1 METRT
6 DGLVIGL
13 TQEVNYSLLGSLI
26 KSLMRSNYAS
36 NIGVTYGI
44 LCINTYDGSYSAS
57 RTNVYYLHIWHIS
70 IH

>member
-36 NIGVTYGI
+36 NIGVNHEEI
-44 LCINTYDGSYSAS
+44 FNTSYF
-57 RTNVYYLHIWHIS
+57 
-70 IH
+70 